1 MVNRWKRVR
10 ERPSQCEIWNVA
22 VSHQISNFV
31 VLSFSLTQFS
41 TMVQALVI
49 SSLSLRPTVH
59 VRCPRAR
66 PSRRSFFVSNAADDD
81 LSSFRSGLSQHL
93 ERSIKTKTFA
103 ASDANAAG
111 ADLIEVRGVWV
122 ARFGFSPEA
131 DSSRP
136 VRAHHLVPCLLIDSV
151 TRL

>member
-1 MVNRWKRVR
+1 M
-10 ERPSQCEIWNVA
+10 SQFRTPDKLQ
-22 VSHQISNFV
+22 SF
-31 VLSFSLTQFS
+31 LSFSSTQFS

-49 SSLSLRPTVH
+49 SSISLRPTVH

-103 ASDANAAG
+103 ASDASAAG

-122 ARFGFSPEA
+122 ARFGRFGFSPEA

-136 VRAHHLVPCLLIDSV
+136 VRAHHPVPCLLIDSV